1 MSVGKNYLGDT
12 SSKSTDKVSIFQSTA
27 DTRGNMDMFFFFV
40 CTKMSLFDQEYDLW
54 ATNIM
59 QPDWKI
65 LNIFKSKTFL
75 TIMNGSI
82 NLQNQI
88 KLVCLLQNTEQFLN
102 PILVQSHLN
111 RLLHRKSALVGSS
124 LTAG

>member
-1 MSVGKNYLGDT
+1 
-12 SSKSTDKVSIFQSTA
+12 
-27 DTRGNMDMFFFFV
+27 
-40 CTKMSLFDQEYDLW
+40 MSLFDQEYDLW
-54 ATNIM
+54 ATNIL
-59 QPDWKI
+59 QPDWKF

-82 NLQNQI
+82 NLQKQI
-88 KLVCLLQNTEQFLN
+88 KLVCLLQNIEQFFLN